1 MLRSEVY
8 DFPGVPFHLYAILF
22 KMASSQERNL
32 LPVDLFRVLE
42 ITIVSDLLFSFVND
56 SDLRSVHSLTVV
68 SRRSVVLLQHRT
80 WTVLDEQG
88 QPAFQIT
95 YL

>member
-1 MLRSEVY
+1 MT
-8 DFPGVPFHLYAILF
+8 FQVPPFTFYAILF

-32 LPVDLFRVLE
+32 HPVDLFRVLE